1 MKTVW
6 IILTICTLAAV
17 AGCDNAD
24 NVRKTMLEQNKELH
38 LKNDELS
45 LQAEQLEAEKKTLKQ
60 QIKVLSGLDAD
71 IRLANL
77 TRVEKIEIAGRT
89 NFYDKDGDGT
99 KEKLIVY
106 IKPIDETGDVIKASG
121 TFDIQ
126 LWDLDQ
132 PADQAQLGQWQI
144 EADQLKKLWAS
155 TLMGRAYRLSFDEAE
170 KAGEDNQALTVKVT
184 FTEYLTGKI
193 FKAQKVISSP

>member
-1 MKTVW
+1 M
-6 IILTICTLAAV
+6 LMICTLVAV
-17 AGCDNAD
+17 VGCDNSD
-24 NVRKTMLEQNKELH
+24 SIKKTLLEQSKELR

-45 LQAEQLEAEKKTLKQ
+45 LQVEQLEAEKKTLKQ
-60 QIKVLSGLDAD
+60 QVKVLSALDAD
-71 IRLANL
+71 FRLANL
-77 TRVEKIEIAGRT
+77 VKVERIEIARRT

-106 IKPIDETGDVIKASG
+106 VKPIDETGDVIKASG

-126 LWDLDQ
+126 LWDLDR
-132 PADQAQLGQWQI
+132 PADQAQLGRWKI

-170 KAGEDNQALTVKVT
+170 KTSEDNHALTVKVT

-193 FKAQKVISSP
+193 FKAQKVINSP